1 MNIYIISISDFET
14 KAIKKRNC
22 EVAGQHGE
30 CMFVWQCLKTKGKHL
45 GMCMDG
51 FMFGS
56 CCVYPD
62 DEVHPID
69 DDEFENLVIEKEDN
83 SIAATLE
90 SIETY
95 ISGQIEHYELQ
106 NFNLNYIYVLLRNSL
121 H

>member
-1 MNIYIISISDFET
+1 MNVIQNIYFISISDFET

-62 DEVHPID
+62 DEAHSMD
-69 DDEFENLVIEKEDN
+69 SDEFENLVIEYIIKLFHVVQLKQC
-83 SIAATLE
+83 SILALV
-90 SIETY
+90 IM
-95 ISGQIEHYELQ
+95 
-106 NFNLNYIYVLLRNSL
+106 
-121 H
+121 